1 MALGM
6 NTGGIFYPDFTMRHE
21 LKEAWPYG
29 LTRIEVSF
37 YAPSISAEKELFDKD
52 FVGLA
57 EGVID

>member
-6 NTGGIFYPDFTMRHE
+6 NTGGIFYPDFNMRRK

-37 YAPSISAEKELFDKD
+37 YAPSISSEEEFFDKH
-52 FVGLA
+52 FVRDA
-57 EGVID
+57 